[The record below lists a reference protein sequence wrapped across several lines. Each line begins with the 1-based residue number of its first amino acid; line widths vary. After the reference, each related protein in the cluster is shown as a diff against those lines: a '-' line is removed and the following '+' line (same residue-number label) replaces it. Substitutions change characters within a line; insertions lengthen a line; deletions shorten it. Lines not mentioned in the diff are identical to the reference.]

1 MNILLLLAPCYL
13 LVFHA
18 GHTKHAVDIELKELK
33 LLEEVFG
40 NVEDQSLIGKNIN
53 NENTEEYNDEEK
65 KIAAV
70 SKKNLKRSNEL
81 YLNIL
86 SANNHLVVLFFEN
99 TL

>member
-86 SANNHLVVLFFEN
+86 SENNHLVVLFFEN

>member
-18 GHTKHAVDIELKELK
+18 GHPKHAVDIELKELK

-86 SANNHLVVLFFEN
+86 SENNHLVVLFFEN

>member
-53 NENTEEYNDEEK
+53 NENAEEYNDEEK